1 MEGIH
6 GDDGRVLVED
16 CTGGFVGDVDFLGV
30 PDSGRSLEIIE
41 SEAGASETESC
52 SSLGRGDG
60 AELGILAQGRVR
72 GADVSLGL
80 WSFGAAEI
88 LILLCGAAD
97 EVVAPLEGAPL
108 FLH

>member
-1 MEGIH
+1 M
-6 GDDGRVLVED
+6 ED
-16 CTGGFVGDVDFLGV
+16 CEGSFVGDVDFLGV

-41 SEAGASETESC
+41 TEARASETESWIWTR

-60 AELGILAQGRVR
+60 DELGILAHGRIR
-72 GADVSLGL
+72 GAEVSLGP

-97 EVVAPLEGAPL
+97 GVIAPLEGAPL